1 MLTGY
6 TATNKTK
13 KEEIQSVIDKA
24 LTEAEITGVTVI
36 VGDLT
41 KIDATEAAAGRISG
55 SITITSG
62 SETDSVVI
70 NKSIEKLLKTDAE
83 KVAEAKS
90 AVEKTLEGITVT
102 NETTKEDIQS
112 VIDTALS
119 KVGISDVTVTAGD
132 LSKTEATTSAEGS
145 IRGTVTI
152 QCGSE
157 TDSVVI
163 NKSIAKLP
171 EDTKLPENSIITP
184 KQQEKNNLA
193 IMAGTKVSQ
202 TGKKISIRWGKVNGA
217 DGYQVYVAY
226 CGKNFSTKPTKT
238 VESASATK
246 VSVEKLNGKK
256 LNLKKNYK
264 VYIAAYKIVDG
275 KEAVI
280 GKTVVCH
287 IVGKNNHAY
296 TNVKGIK
303 LAKSK
308 FTLKKGKTAK
318 IKAKIVLVDKK
329 KKQLSNAHATQFRYA
344 TSNKE
349 VATVSKEGKI
359 KAVGKGSCTIYV
371 YARNGYAKK
380 IKINV
385 K

>member
-1 MLTGY
+1 
-6 TATNKTK
+6 
-13 KEEIQSVIDKA
+13 
-24 LTEAEITGVTVI
+24 
-36 VGDLT
+36 
-41 KIDATEAAAGRISG
+41 
-55 SITITSG
+55 
-62 SETDSVVI
+62 
-70 NKSIEKLLKTDAE
+70 
-83 KVAEAKS
+83 
-90 AVEKTLEGITVT
+90 
-102 NETTKEDIQS
+102 
-112 VIDTALS
+112 
-119 KVGISDVTVTAGD
+119 
-132 LSKTEATTSAEGS
+132 
-145 IRGTVTI
+145 
-152 QCGSE
+152 
-157 TDSVVI
+157 
-163 NKSIAKLP
+163 
-171 EDTKLPENSIITP
+171 
-184 KQQEKNNLA
+184 
-193 IMAGTKVSQ
+193 MAGTKVSQ
-202 TGKKISIRWGKVNGA
+202 TGKKISIRWGKVKGA

-264 VYIAAYKIVDG
+264 VYIAAYKTVDG
-275 KEAVI
+275 KKAVI

-349 VATVSKEGKI
+349 VVTVSKEGKI

-380 IKINV
+380 IKISV